1 MSTTLEQY
9 YATNYTKCNL
19 PYNILATWQ
28 AVAYPIHIIQFFS
41 LPFQVLAFYIIM
53 TKTPPR
59 MKPLQLPLFLNH
71 LFGGLLD
78 VCFCSFSTLFFF
90 EPMMAFATVGVFN
103 WLGLS
108 FVYQGVLGAAMAS
121 GVAGSYVFLFES
133 RSSSL
138 LENRFRIHRKSSSFL
153 YYTYFFAP
161 YIAVLVAIY
170 NVAEESDAAKLRAL
184 EVYPCPTPEF
194 FMFSVCVFV
203 GNPSNM
209 FLIFAFLLLQATG
222 NIIFHVAC
230 LVYYLYVAPPSTLS
244 QATKRDQRTFLIS
257 VSIQTSIPLFVIIAP
272 AMAVLLASW
281 TGTYRQEWMNL
292 SNVCI
297 ATHGLAES
305 ISIML
310 VHKPYRAAIRRILG
324 TGNTIA
330 NHRSVELY

>member
-1 MSTTLEQY
+1 
-9 YATNYTKCNL
+9 
-19 PYNILATWQ
+19 
-28 AVAYPIHIIQFFS
+28 
-41 LPFQVLAFYIIM
+41 
-53 TKTPPR
+53 
-59 MKPLQLPLFLNH
+59 MKPMQLPLFLNH

-103 WLGLS
+103 WLGVP
-108 FVYQGVLGAAMAS
+108 FVYQGVFGAAMAS

-138 LENRFRIHRKSSSFL
+138 IGNRFRIHKQSSSFL

-161 YIAVLVAIY
+161 YIAVLVAIA

-194 FMFSVCVFV
+194 LC
-203 GNPSNM
+203 
-209 FLIFAFLLLQATG
+209 
-222 NIIFHVAC
+222 
-230 LVYYLYVAPPSTLS
+230 S
-244 QATKRDQRTFLIS
+244 QSAYSWET
-257 VSIQTSIPLFVIIAP
+257 QTSIPLFVIIAP

-292 SNVCI
+292 SNICI

-305 ISIML
+305 IAIVL
-310 VHKPYRAAIRRILG
+310 VHKPYRAAIKKILRK
-324 TGNTIA
+324 GNTIA